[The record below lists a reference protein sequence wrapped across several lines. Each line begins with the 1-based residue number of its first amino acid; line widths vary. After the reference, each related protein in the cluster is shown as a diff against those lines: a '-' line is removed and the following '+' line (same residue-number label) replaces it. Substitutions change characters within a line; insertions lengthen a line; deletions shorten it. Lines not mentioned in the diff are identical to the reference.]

1 MIVGGRLEVPG
12 YPREQ
17 MGLILQSPEPAGSAG
32 TMVYRGVPEEVGA
45 TLYGSGA
52 RGKVECPGNRSVG
65 FKKSGSL

>member
-1 MIVGGRLEVPG
+1 
-12 YPREQ
+12 
-17 MGLILQSPEPAGSAG
+17 MGLILRSPEPAGSAG

-52 RGKVECPGNRSVG
+52 RGKAECPGNRSVG